1 MWLFFAILSA
11 VFAALTSI
19 FAKIGIEG
27 VNSTLATAIRAI
39 VVLALAWFMVF
50 ITNTQNGIFEISKKS
65 WIFIILSG
73 LATGISWLCYYKAIQ
88 IGEVTKVVTIDKFSI
103 VITFVLAIIFLGEN
117 FTFKSLIGV
126 TLITI
131 GTLTMIL

>member
-1 MWLFFAILSA
+1 MS
-11 VFAALTSI
+11 
-19 FAKIGIEG
+19 
-27 VNSTLATAIRAI
+27 
-39 VVLALAWFMVF
+39 LALAWFIVF

-73 LATGISWLCYYKAIQ
+73 FATGISWLCYYKALQ